1 MLDDIWKEY
10 DVKADASPVHLLL
23 GDLHVWLQQ
32 KNEEIWIANRYKQEL
47 YGRVTAKT
55 VPPED
60 LSWSRW
66 AYKTPGDKVQVLPV
80 FPDLPVVIS
89 SEFPLTISPGAKIQ
103 IVTRIP
109 IWMRTTFSNSSY
121 VLREIP
127 SVKLSKTWFGTPLEG
142 ELCYWSTT
150 KARRSL
156 EGVEPRP
163 YMVNCPIWISNKDSE
178 DLHFE
183 KFCFRVER
191 LGIHRFNDELW
202 AGETQIVH
210 HGEDSNSDITMTGKL
225 PTNLGKGEQL
235 TKPRNPVHR
244 SLATRTFK
252 KLFDDTF
259 ITAR

>member
-1 MLDDIWKEY
+1 MLENIWKEHS
-10 DVKADASPVHLLL
+10 VNAGAAPAHLVL
-23 GDLHVWLQQ
+23 DSLHVWMQH
-32 KNEEIWIANRYKQEL
+32 KNEEIWIASL
-47 YGRVTAKT
+47 YEEDAEEALEPDSA
-55 VPPED
+55 PPEN

-66 AYKTPGDKVQVLPV
+66 AYKSELDRVDVTPV

-109 IWMRTTFSNSSY
+109 IWMRIGFTKANY
-121 VLREIP
+121 VLKEIP
-127 SVKLSKTWFGTPLEG
+127 SVKLSKTWFGTPMEG

-163 YMVNCPIWISNKDSE
+163 YFVNCPIWITNKDSE

-183 KFCFRVER
+183 KFCLRVER
-191 LGIHRFNDELW
+191 LGIHRVKDVLW

-225 PTNLGKGEQL
+225 PANMGKGEQL
-235 TKPRNPVHR
+235 SKPRNPIHT

-259 ITAR
+259 ISTR